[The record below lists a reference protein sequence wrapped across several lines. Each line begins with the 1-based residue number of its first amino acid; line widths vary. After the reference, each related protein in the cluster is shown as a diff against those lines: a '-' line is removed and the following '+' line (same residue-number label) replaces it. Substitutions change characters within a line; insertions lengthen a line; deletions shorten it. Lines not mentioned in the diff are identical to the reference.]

1 MITINNLSARL
12 KKNDKALCMLSLILV
27 FAGSADAMMSFSYR
41 HIMYYSMIFNS
52 ALLVTCLMLKK
63 RKIEWKLFKIVV
75 VLLIIVFV
83 SMFVNADWHGYSQI
97 LVLIIAFL
105 FVENVDYFVFWKL
118 YDGFILVISIF
129 SLVVIVMYM
138 LFPTMFIFIANYL
151 LIVIGNGDNA
161 LSFVNLGVTVVP
173 LFSMQMGVRNYGL
186 FREPAM
192 FCIYVG
198 LALGYNLYSS
208 KISSSKSLIKILIY
222 LVTILTTWSV
232 TGFVAVAF
240 LMTFYLLFYFRVMDS
255 KEKIFWISI
264 ILITLT
270 LALKFG
276 VFNYLYTRI
285 QPHGPSEDSVL
296 SRVYSIIV
304 GTIVGI
310 THPFFGTG
318 STNSFIEFNR
328 VCNELIGR
336 TVVWANHVTYYM
348 ASYGCIYILVFLMGV
363 YKAFQRIADKKRA
376 IVLLLFILLLL
387 CGEVMTY
394 SSLMF
399 VLMLYGYE
407 CYDGKRDNISYEEE

>member
-27 FAGSADAMMSFSYR
+27 FAGSADTMMSFSYR

-75 VLLIIVFV
+75 VLLILVFV

-129 SLVVIVMYM
+129 SLAVIVMYM

-240 LMTFYLLFYFRVMDS
+240 LMTFYLLFYFRVMDT
-255 KEKIFWISI
+255 KEKLFWISVL
-264 ILITLT
+264 LIALL
-270 LALKFG
+270 LALKFE
-276 VFNYLYTRI
+276 VFGYLYSRI
-285 QPHGPSEDSVL
+285 QLHGPSEESVL
-296 SRVYSIIV
+296 SRVYSVIGGVLVAIIN
-304 GTIVGI
+304 
-310 THPFFGTG
+310 PFFGIG
-318 STNSFIEFNR
+318 ATNSWQEFDR
-328 VCNELIGR
+328 ICNLLIGR
-336 TVVWANHVTYYM
+336 TVMWANHVTYYM
-348 ASYGCIYILVFLMGV
+348 ASYGCIYILIFLGGV
-363 YKAFQRIADKKRA
+363 YKALKKITDNRIA
-376 IVLLLFILLLL
+376 IVMLVFVLLLL

-399 VLMLYGYE
+399 ILMLYGYKS
-407 CYDGKRDNISYEEE
+407 CYD